1 VTLDDALDELY
12 GAPLED
18 FVAERKRLAK
28 KLDGDDAKALAAARK
43 PNVAAWALNQLA
55 RRERRDVDLLLDAG
69 HRLRQAQAGV
79 LRGAEKAAFEDA
91 RGKEIDAL
99 KRLTKASERL
109 LRDARGSASA
119 SALAQINEGLRS
131 AAITEEGRELL
142 ARGRFVAPPQATGF
156 DAFAG
161 IDVPK
166 GAPKARTRAA
176 ATKTSASARREAAAA
191 LRELQQQQRAAERA
205 AEQTE
210 KQARKA
216 REEADALA
224 DAVAQAESRVRKL
237 RG

>member
-1 VTLDDALDELY
+1 MTLDDALDELY

-18 FVAERKRLAK
+18 FVSERKRLAK
-28 KLDGDDAKALAAARK
+28 KLDGDDAKVLAAARK

-91 RGKEIDAL
+91 RRKEVDAL
-99 KRLTKASERL
+99 KRLTKAAERL

-142 ARGRFVAPPQATGF
+142 ARGRFVEPPKATGF

-166 GAPKARTRAA
+166 TAPKARARAA
-176 ATKTSASARREAAAA
+176 ATKASANERREAAAA
-191 LRELQQQQRAAERA
+191 LRELEQRLHAAERA
-205 AEQTE
+205 ADKAEQ
-210 KQARKA
+210 QARKA
-216 REEADALA
+216 REEVDALA
-224 DAVAQAESRVRKL
+224 EEVAEAESRVRKL